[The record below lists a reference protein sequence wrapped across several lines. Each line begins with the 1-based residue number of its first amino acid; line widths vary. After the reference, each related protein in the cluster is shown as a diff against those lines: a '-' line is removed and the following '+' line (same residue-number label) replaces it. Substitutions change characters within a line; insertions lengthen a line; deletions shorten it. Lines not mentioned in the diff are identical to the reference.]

1 MINSFSRGTQF
12 RGYFEKLRCPGAND
26 LLFVPREKERE
37 RRGGGG
43 RKGERRR
50 IEERE
55 SVNLAMIK
63 DSAQY

>member
-37 RRGGGG
+37 RKGGEEG
-43 RKGERRR
+43 R
-50 IEERE
+50 ERE
-55 SVNLAMIK
+55 
-63 DSAQY
+63 DE